1 MLQSINHLKKQDIH
15 LELDIYFKGLIM
27 SDIQLKSE
35 IVSLVKSSGYKPS
48 KMMLCSIV
56 RVVSMRHR
64 NISQKQIFKVAK
76 EVL

>member
-1 MLQSINHLKKQDIH
+1 
-15 LELDIYFKGLIM
+15 M

-35 IVSLVKSSGYKPS
+35 IVSLVNSSGYKPS